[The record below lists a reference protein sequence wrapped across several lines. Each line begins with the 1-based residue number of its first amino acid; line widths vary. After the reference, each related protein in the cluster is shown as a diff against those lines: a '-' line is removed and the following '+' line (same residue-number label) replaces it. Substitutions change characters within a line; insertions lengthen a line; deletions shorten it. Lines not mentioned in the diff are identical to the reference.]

1 MSGNT
6 LDGKRESVT
15 KVQRRSANLNT
26 DSSMLTLPLSSLT
39 LTKSSPRFC
48 QDVATASASSNDSSK
63 NKHASDYHNTE
74 HPSVYRMLDKNNEI
88 FSGFLKDFAINSDD
102 CVSGS
107 GSKSVKS
114 PFREMQV
121 ESRVFGR
128 TTDVTEISTGGAG
141 VSGGTIPKT
150 KCHSPSTPG
159 QDLTGNTGNLGNK
172 RIATECN
179 DVSCCR
185 FPLTPPC
192 DTDRN
197 DKHVGSI
204 SVGYSRSSSSDHGS
218 TQTVRGCETDA
229 TDMTFGDLFE
239 GQTFSFT
246 VGISDKGHI
255 VRNGKGQKK
264 RDHSIGRLHPNKQKY
279 K

>member
-6 LDGKRESVT
+6 LDGKRESIT
-15 KVQRRSANLNT
+15 EVQRRSANLNT
-26 DSSMLTLPLSSLT
+26 DSSMLKLPLSSLT

-159 QDLTGNTGNLGNK
+159 QDLTGNTGNLGKKEN
-172 RIATECN
+172 
-179 DVSCCR
+179 S
-185 FPLTPPC
+185 
-192 DTDRN
+192 
-197 DKHVGSI
+197 
-204 SVGYSRSSSSDHGS
+204 
-218 TQTVRGCETDA
+218 
-229 TDMTFGDLFE
+229 
-239 GQTFSFT
+239 
-246 VGISDKGHI
+246 
-255 VRNGKGQKK
+255 NGV
-264 RDHSIGRLHPNKQKY
+264 
-279 K
+279 